1 VPPVAEALQVNAFP
15 FVRPLVGQLTVTT
28 IGWPATLTVDDAV
41 AVTEL
46 ALVTL
51 TLMVLLPFGEQVTEI
66 VLAVEE
72 PVHPVGR
79 VHANV

>member
-1 VPPVAEALQVNAFP
+1 MP
-15 FVRPLVGQLTVTT
+15 QLTVLV
-28 IGWPATLTVDDAV
+28 IGWPPTTAVAEPV